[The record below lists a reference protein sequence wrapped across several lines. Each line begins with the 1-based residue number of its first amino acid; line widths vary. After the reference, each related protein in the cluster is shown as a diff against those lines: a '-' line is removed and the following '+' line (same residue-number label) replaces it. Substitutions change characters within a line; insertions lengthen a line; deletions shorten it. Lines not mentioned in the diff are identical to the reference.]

1 MQIDKVLQGVECVR
15 RSGAV
20 VDVTSVE
27 YDSRRVG
34 PGSLFVAMQGETTDG
49 NRYIAKAIP
58 QGAIAVVTDSPSAF
72 NGLTLNHPAIAAVQV
87 SHGRDALALIAANF
101 FGHPE
106 RQLALSGVTGT
117 NGKTT
122 TAFLLDAMLN
132 GVGRKTV
139 LVGTIEYH
147 VAGALRPSP
156 HTTPE
161 SRDLLELFREGVD
174 AGATEAV
181 MEVSSHALAQGRVY
195 GLPFDVAIFT
205 NLTRD
210 HLDYHRDMAA
220 YFAAKRRLFTDL
232 LPPDGTAIINLD
244 SAEGRELA
252 ASCHAS
258 GQRVI
263 GFGRA
268 RRADIRLVE
277 ALPDASGQRIVVDAA
292 GLRRTLHLP
301 LLGEFQAMNALAAV
315 GLAAATG
322 VNVAA
327 ALEALP
333 TLEGAPGRMARVAQH
348 PNGAPVIVDYAH
360 TPDALETV
368 LAALRPHC
376 RGRLIVAFGC
386 GGDRDPGKRP
396 MMGEIAARRAD
407 IVIVTDDNPRS
418 EDAASIR
425 RAILAA
431 CPGAR
436 EIGDRAHAI
445 AEALALLESGD
456 LLLLAGKG
464 HESGQ
469 IVGSTV
475 LPFDD
480 AEVARAAVASLQR
493 RPS

>member
-1 MQIDKVLQGVECVR
+1 MDGDGVFISTPHGGDR
-15 RSGAV
+15 PITGL
-20 VDVTSVE
+20 TS
-27 YDSRRVG
+27 DSREVK
-34 PGSLFVAMQGETTDG
+34 PGYLFAALAGSHTDG
-49 NRYIAKAIP
+49 ARFIADAVARGATAILVADP
-58 QGAIAVVTDSPSAF
+58 APFENIGVPIIADPNPRRRLALMAARF
-72 NGLTLNHPAIAAVQV
+72 HGQQPAI
-87 SHGRDALALIAANF
+87 IAA
-101 FGHPE
+101 
-106 RQLALSGVTGT
+106 VTGT
-117 NGKTT
+117 NGKTSVA
-122 TAFLLDAMLN
+122 AFTRQLWERAGLAAASL
-132 GVGRKTV
+132 
-139 LVGTIEYH
+139 GTIGLVAPGLSRPGSLTTPDPVALHRTLAELARAGIDH
-147 VAGALRPSP
+147 VAI
-156 HTTPE
+156 
-161 SRDLLELFREGVD
+161 
-174 AGATEAV
+174 EA
-181 MEVSSHALAQGRVY
+181 SSH
-195 GLPFDVAIFT
+195 GLDQYRLDGLTPAAACFT